1 MVEHGNDS
9 EMTKREAEARAV
21 GLRIREMM
29 DASSG
34 LWVMDTESGQYRRAE
49 YGDIVI
55 LLRTVKNWTEDYVR
69 VLKDMGIPAIGE
81 TSSGFF

>member
-1 MVEHGNDS
+1 MVEHGNDP

-21 GLRIREMM
+21 GLRIREIVNET
-29 DASSG
+29 SG
-34 LWVMDTESGQYRRAE
+34 LWVMDTESGAYRRAE

-69 VLKDMGIPAIGE
+69 ILKDLSLIHI
-81 TSSGFF
+81 